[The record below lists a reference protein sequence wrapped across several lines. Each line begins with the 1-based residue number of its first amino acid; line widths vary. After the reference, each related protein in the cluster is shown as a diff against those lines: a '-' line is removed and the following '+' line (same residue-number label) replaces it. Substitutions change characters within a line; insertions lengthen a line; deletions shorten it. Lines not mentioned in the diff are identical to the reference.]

1 MSINLADDAIH
12 ALNRAAAAAA
22 RERRDTIAPGHI
34 LAGIISQRDPDLL
47 RVLEQLGL
55 DAQALPESM
64 RNLPETYEGHLP
76 FTPASH
82 DVLAAAVGFAA
93 EPEGA
98 ATTSGHLLLAVV
110 QAGDPESRAALE
122 SWGLDE
128 AALERALRPD
138 PSGVGAAE

>member
-22 RERRDTIAPGHI
+22 REGGAAIAPGHI

-93 EPEGA
+93 ESDGA
-98 ATTSGHLLLAVV
+98 ATTSGHLLLAVM

-128 AALERALRPD
+128 SALDREMRPD